1 MTDAS
6 DPRPD
11 PDALLEE
18 AAGEGRGRLK
28 IFLGAAPGV
37 GKTYAMLEAARRRAA
52 EGVDVAAGVVETHG
66 RGETEAL
73 LAGLEVLPKRAH
85 FYRER
90 ILHEM
95 DLETLIE
102 RRPRLALIDELAHT
116 NVSGSRHE
124 KRWQDVED
132 VLAAGIDVYTTLNVQ
147 HLETMNDRV
156 ARISGVKVRETVPDH
171 MLEQADEI
179 ELIDLPPEDLLDR
192 LRAGKVY
199 VQDQAARAVQNFFT
213 KGNLTALRELAMRAA
228 ADRVDAQLMRHMRS
242 TATSGPWPVQE
253 RILVCLDDGPIARE
267 VVRAGKRMADRAR
280 VGWTAVHVATDRSD
294 RMSEEERDRLAGAM
308 RLAERLGAETTTL
321 REGEGGSVAAT
332 ILDHARRIN
341 ASRIVLGRR
350 RSRRARPAFLAEDV
364 AGGVVARARDFEV
377 TLIADPPHEQARGRR
392 RLPRWQPQ
400 AQGGAYL
407 RAGVI
412 MAGFTVAALAL
423 ETVLPVTA
431 LSLVFMTGVI
441 VVASIHGLG
450 PSIAASALGFV
461 AYNFVFTEPRLTFRV
476 MREAELVTL
485 GLFLVASIVTGNLA
499 ARLRARALAL
509 RDSVERTT
517 VLHDFARRIAV
528 APSSEAVARAGVE
541 QVAAAMGLDALVL
554 RRVGTRTDV
563 VAAEPE
569 AEPLDMR
576 DRTAARYTLEKGEA
590 SGCGTDTL
598 AASRWLFLPV
608 RASDDTLAV
617 LAVRGPGE
625 RGMNAEDRRLL
636 EAFASQLALA
646 FERTDLNDALEAAR
660 LSSETER
667 LRAAL
672 LSSVSHDLRTP
683 LVTIIGA
690 ASTLTDDAVGYTP
703 GTRRELAE
711 TIREEGE
718 RLDRYIQ
725 NLLDMT
731 RLSHGALTPRRV
743 AADLSEIVGNARR
756 RLRSD
761 LARFAVEMRLPPT
774 MPAIDVDPI
783 LIEQVLVNVLDNAA
797 KHAPDGSVLRL
808 SARVDGPAVELAIAD
823 EGPGIPPEARRLIFE
838 MFYRVSTGDAQRAGT
853 GLGLAIARG
862 IIEAHGGTIRAEATT
877 REGSG
882 TTIVVRLPL
891 ANPEL

>member
-1 MTDAS
+1 MTETEEA
-6 DPRPD
+6 RPD

-18 AAGEGRGRLK
+18 ASGEGRGKLK

-52 EGVDVAAGVVETHG
+52 EGVDVIAGVVETHG
-66 RGETEAL
+66 RIETETL
-73 LAGLEVLPKRAH
+73 LAGLEVVPKRAH

-102 RRPRLALIDELAHT
+102 RRPDLALIDELAHT
-116 NVSGSRHE
+116 NVPGSRHE

-156 ARISGVKVRETVPDH
+156 ARISGVRVRETVPDKV
-171 MLEQADEI
+171 LEQADEI
-179 ELIDLPPEDLLDR
+179 ELIDLPPGDLLKR
-192 LRAGKVY
+192 LREGKVY
-199 VQDQAARAVQNFFT
+199 VQDQAARAVQNFFS

-253 RILVCLDDGPIARE
+253 RILVCIDDGPAARE

-280 VGWTAVHVATDRSD
+280 VGWIVMHAATDRSD
-294 RMSEEERDRLAGAM
+294 RMSEEERDRLASAL
-308 RLAERLGAETTTL
+308 RLAERLGAETSTL
-321 REGEGGSVAAT
+321 RAGDNVAAT
-332 ILDHARRIN
+332 ILEHARRVN
-341 ASRIVLGRR
+341 ASRIVLGRGRDR
-350 RSRRARPAFLAEDV
+350 RTLRRLFHEDV
-364 AGGVVARARDFEV
+364 AGAVVAQARDFEV
-377 TLIADPPHEQARGRR
+377 TLIADPPRKEESGRR
-392 RLPRWQPQ
+392 RLPRWRPQ
-400 AQGGAYL
+400 ATGAAYL
-407 RAGVI
+407 RAILI
-412 MAGFTVAALAL
+412 MAAFTIAAMAL

-431 LSLVFMTGVI
+431 LSLVFMTGVV
-441 VVASIHGLG
+441 VVASVYGLG
-450 PSIAASALGFV
+450 PSIAASAIGFV
-461 AYNFVFTEPRLTFRV
+461 AYNFIFTEPRLTFRV

-499 ARLRARALAL
+499 ARLRARAIAL

-517 VLHDFARRIAV
+517 ILHEFARSIAV
-528 APSSEAVARAGVE
+528 APTSEAVARAGA
-541 QVAAAMGLDALVL
+541 QQIAAAIALDVIVL
-554 RRVGTRTDV
+554 RRIGSRIETI
-563 VAAEPE
+563 ASEPE
-569 AEPLDMR
+569 AAPLDMR
-576 DRTAARYTLEKGEA
+576 ERTASSYAFEKGSPA
-590 SGCGTDTL
+590 GRGTDTL
-598 AASRWLFLPV
+598 SASQWLFLPV
-608 RASDDTLAV
+608 RAAEETLAV
-617 LAVRGPGE
+617 LGLRSREVRP
-625 RGMNAEDRRLL
+625 MTAEDRRLL

-646 FERTDLNDALEAAR
+646 FERTDLVDALEAAR

-667 LRAAL
+667 LRSAL

-683 LVTIIGA
+683 LVSIIGA
-690 ASTLTDDAVGYTP
+690 ASSLADEEPGYTP
-703 GTRRELAE
+703 EMRHELAV

-731 RLSHGALTPRRV
+731 RLSHGALTPRRI

-756 RLRSD
+756 RLRGE
-761 LARFAVEMRLPPT
+761 LTRYKIETTIPEN
-774 MPAIDVDPI
+774 MPAIEVDPV

-797 KHAPDGSVLRL
+797 KHAPDGTAIRLR
-808 SARVDGPAVELAIAD
+808 ARVDGPAIALAIAD
-823 EGPGIPPEARRLIFE
+823 QGPGIPAEARHRVFE

-862 IIEAHGGTIRAEATT
+862 IVEAHGGRIRAEATNPD
-877 REGSG
+877 GSG
-882 TTIVVRLPL
+882 TTIVLRLPL
-891 ANPEL
+891 ANPEV